1 MEGTY
6 LAGAVANAA
15 ERGDLQ
21 AVKAWLARPS
31 SYIDAT
37 DGSWWTLLHHACLP
51 IDLSA
56 DNLALAEYL
65 LSRGASVNHGDDGSV
80 LHCAVARH
88 CRSHPTDMV
97 GLLLRAG
104 ADVDARDDRGESP
117 IAWAISDFREV
128 GANLT
133 ERELTRALECVVQL
147 LRYGASLAD
156 GSFGFEGEKP
166 RSLEDF
172 MEFQASFSPG
182 ITSNQ
187 HWIDCQAIVTGVK
200 TAGSWRAFRDDKTN
214 PWRAYERVP
223 RKAVLRLRSL
233 VARKRAK
240 TTNPLINALFGLLCW
255 PVLFVYEEHRQRDF
269 VQTMPSNAC
278 LADQLCQ
285 MFPPSD

>member
-1 MEGTY
+1 MEDTD
-6 LAGAVANAA
+6 LTQREPNNWPLPHTVADAA

-21 AVKAWLARPS
+21 AVKAWLARPTS
-31 SYIDAT
+31 GIDAM
-37 DGSWWTLLHHACLP
+37 DNCQWTLLHHACLAGTP
-51 IDLSA
+51 TA
-56 DNLALAEYL
+56 DNAALAEYL
-65 LSRGASVNHGDDGSV
+65 LSRGATVNYGVTNGRGTSSV
-80 LHCAVARH
+80 LHIAVARH
-88 CRSHPTDMV
+88 YRSHPTDMV

-104 ADVDARDDRGESP
+104 ADIEASYDYGAP
-117 IAWAISDFREV
+117 IAWAIEK
-128 GANLT
+128 LT
-133 ERELTRALECVVQL
+133 RADGDLELTRALECMVQL
-147 LRYGASLAD
+147 LRHGASLAD

-187 HWIDCQAIVTGVK
+187 HWIDCQAILAGVK

-240 TTNPLINALFGLLCW
+240 TTNPLFNALFASPNEIVW
-255 PVLFVYEEHRQRDF
+255 HVLSFWRARI
-269 VQTMPSNAC
+269 PS
-278 LADQLCQ
+278 
-285 MFPPSD
+285 S

>member
-1 MEGTY
+1 MV
-6 LAGAVANAA
+6 LPNPVANAA

-31 SYIDAT
+31 SEINAMDR
-37 DGSWWTLLHHACLP
+37 SRWTLLHHACLP

-65 LSRGASVNHGDDGSV
+65 LSRGASANHGDGGSA
-80 LHCAVARH
+80 LHILVVRP
-88 CRSHPTDMV
+88 STSYSTDMI

-117 IAWAISDFREV
+117 IAWAIANFRDF
-128 GANLT
+128 GANST
-133 ERELTRALECVVQL
+133 ERELMRALECTVQL

-156 GSFGFEGEKP
+156 GFYHPERWEGSC
-166 RSLEDF
+166 SLEDF
-172 MEFQASFSPG
+172 LEFQETRSPG
-182 ITSNQ
+182 LTSTKQ
-187 HWIDCQAIVTGVK
+187 WIECRAILDGVRA
-200 TAGSWRAFRDDKTN
+200 AGSWRAFRDDKNN

-240 TTNPLINALFGLLCW
+240 TTNPLFNALFASPNEIVW
-255 PVLFVYEEHRQRDF
+255 HVLGFWRARI
-269 VQTMPSNAC
+269 PS
-278 LADQLCQ
+278 
-285 MFPPSD
+285 

>member
-1 MEGTY
+1 MV
-6 LAGAVANAA
+6 LPNPVANAA

-37 DGSWWTLLHHACLP
+37 DGSWWTLLHHACLSFR
-51 IDLSA
+51 ITA
-56 DNLALAEYL
+56 ENVAVAEYL
-65 LSRGASVNHGDDGSV
+65 LSRGASVNHGDASV

-88 CRSHPTDMV
+88 CISYPTDMV

-104 ADVDARDDRGESP
+104 ADVNARDNHSHSP
-117 IAWAISDFREV
+117 IAWAIEKFRDLGLSES
-128 GANLT
+128 
-133 ERELTRALECVVQL
+133 ERTRVLQFTVQL
-147 LRYGASLAD
+147 LRHGASLAD
-156 GSFGFEGEKP
+156 GFFGLEDGERP
-166 RSLEDF
+166 RSYE
-172 MEFQASFSPG
+172 EFIVEQKHYCPDL
-182 ITSNQ
+182 TSNK

-240 TTNPLINALFGLLCW
+240 TTNPLFNALFASPNEIVW
-255 PVLFVYEEHRQRDF
+255 HVLGFWRARI
-269 VQTMPSNAC
+269 P
-278 LADQLCQ
+278 
-285 MFPPSD
+285 

>member
-1 MEGTY
+1 MEDSDVTQQEPNNWPLPY
-6 LAGAVANAA
+6 QVADAA

-21 AVKAWLARPS
+21 AVKAWLARPFS
-31 SYIDAT
+31 RIDAIDT
-37 DGSWWTLLHHACLP
+37 YRWTLLHHACLNDTP
-51 IDLSA
+51 TA

-88 CRSHPTDMV
+88 YRSHPTDMV

-104 ADVDARDDRGESP
+104 ADIEATYDYGAP
-117 IAWAISDFREV
+117 IAWAIEK
-128 GANLT
+128 LT
-133 ERELTRALECVVQL
+133 RADGDLELTRALECMVQL
-147 LRYGASLAD
+147 LRHGASLAD

-200 TAGSWRAFRDDKTN
+200 TAGSWRAFRDDKNN

-240 TTNPLINALFGLLCW
+240 TANPLFNALFASPNEIVW
-255 PVLFVYEEHRQRDF
+255 HVLGFWRARI
-269 VQTMPSNAC
+269 P
-278 LADQLCQ
+278 
-285 MFPPSD
+285 